1 MAIEKKEFQLEDK
14 RLYEAEKWIDNQ
26 IKIAK
31 QNDKELEDKIADLK
45 KQSKGRY
52 NEELEISEKL
62 YNITH
67 KNLEKYLE
75 AKPTPYFARIDFREK
90 RSINI
95 ESYYIGKFGLGD
107 NTNGEEKVIDWRAP
121 IADVYYSG
129 TQGEVTYKIP
139 NGYVDGE
146 LYLKRKFIIKDS
158 KLKDAFD
165 EGINEIILRSAENG
179 ENALADEFLRINLEE
194 NISGKLKDIV
204 ATIQKEQNDIIRSD
218 RNSALVVQGSAG
230 SGKTTIA
237 LHRLAYLLYKHSKS
251 ISGKDVLVVAPN
263 KLFLDYIS
271 DVLPGLGANKVKQ
284 VTFEDMALK
293 LLNLKGKV
301 YTKDKKLADV
311 LEENDEIKR
320 KCITAAST
328 LKGSPLFK
336 EIIDEYLK
344 YIEKKDSEIEDIKVE
359 NYVLFDKKEVKRLF
373 VGDMAHLPIDKRKD
387 EIKKYFELKINDKI
401 INICEKISFN
411 YEYNIARIKKTMED
425 GIERR
430 KKLIQLY
437 DERDFR
443 KKNITHLSRKRMDEY
458 FENWKHT
465 NTEKLLGEFFNSKE
479 VMKEIVGNKV
489 PSKLLKYMVDE
500 FNSNT
505 KNDTIDADDLA
516 VMLYIKF
523 SIEQISEKSIYKHI
537 VIDEAQDYSI
547 FQFSALRKLSLNDSF
562 TIVGDLGQ
570 GIYFYKGIDNWK
582 DLNSYIFNENFKYVA
597 LTQSYRS
604 TVEIINF
611 ANEVLK
617 KQSNGLKPAKPVL
630 RHGKAPEVIEFKCNK
645 EFCEKV
651 DAIVVDVEKAG
662 KKTIAVVGKN
672 HAECKRIKDYL
683 RRYGKYDWKLIR
695 DNEKN
700 YDLTRVVIPSY
711 MTKGLEFDCTI
722 VYNCSDDDYSNNE
735 LDKKILYVVLT
746 RALHFEYIFYNGK
759 KSKLID
765 NYY

>member
-1 MAIEKKEFQLEDK
+1 MAIEKSEFELEDK
-14 RLYEAEKWIDNQ
+14 KLDEAEKWIDDQ

-31 QNDKELEDKIADLK
+31 ENDKELEDKIADLK

-62 YNITH
+62 YDITH

-75 AKPTPYFARIDFREK
+75 AKPVPYFARIDFREK
-90 RSINI
+90 RSVNV

-121 IADVYYSG
+121 IADIYYSG

-146 LYLKRKFIIKDS
+146 LYLKRKFIIKEAE
-158 KLKDAFD
+158 LKDAFD
-165 EGINEIILRSAENG
+165 EGINEIILKSAGNE
-179 ENALADEFLRINLEE
+179 ENALTDEFLRINLEE

-204 ATIQKEQNDIIRSD
+204 ATIQKEQNDIIRSE
-218 RNSALVVQGSAG
+218 RNAALVVQGSAG

-237 LHRLAYLLYKHSKS
+237 LHRLAYLLYKYSKNL
-251 ISGKDVLVVAPN
+251 SGKDVLVIAPN
-263 KLFLDYIS
+263 RLFLDYIS

-284 VTFEDMALK
+284 VTFEDMAMK
-293 LLNLKGKV
+293 LLNLKGKI
-301 YTKDKKLADV
+301 YSKDKKLADV
-311 LEENDEIKR
+311 LEESDDKKR
-320 KCITAAST
+320 KFITASSN
-328 LKGSPLFK
+328 LKGSALFK

-359 NYVLFDKKEVKRLF
+359 NYLLFDKKEIKRLF
-373 VGDMAHLPIDKRKD
+373 VGDMSHLPIDKRKD

-401 INICEKISFN
+401 ISICEKISFN

-425 GIERR
+425 GVERR

-437 DERDFR
+437 DGRDSR
-443 KKNITHLSRKRMDEY
+443 KKEITRLARKSMDDY

-465 NTEKLLGEFFNSKE
+465 DTEKLFGEFFNSKE
-479 VMKEIVGNKV
+479 VMNEVIGGKV
-489 PSKLLKYMVDE
+489 PSRLLKYMIDE

-505 KNDTIDADDLA
+505 QNDIVDADDLA
-516 VMLYIKF
+516 IMLYIKF
-523 SIEQISEKSIYKHI
+523 NIEPINEKSVYKHI

-547 FQFSALRKLSLNDSF
+547 FQFSAIRKLSLNDSF

-570 GIYFYKGIDNWK
+570 GIYFYKGIDNWQ
-582 DLNSYIFNENFKYVA
+582 DLNSHVFKENFKYVA

-611 ANEVLK
+611 ANEILK

-630 RHGKAPEVIEFKCNK
+630 RHGNKPEVIEFKSNK
-645 EFCEKV
+645 EFSEKV
-651 DAIVVDVEKAG
+651 DDIVSYVENAG

-672 HAECKRIKDYL
+672 HAECKKIKDYL
-683 RRYGKYDWKLIR
+683 RRYGKYDWKLIK

-722 VYNCSDDDYSNNE
+722 VYNCSDSDYADNE

-746 RALHFEYIFYNGK
+746 RALHFEYVFYNGK
-759 KSKLID
+759 KSKLIGK
-765 NYY
+765 